1 MSHATLSGVAL
12 RGYNLSACN
21 LTSVNLTAHDLTA
34 CDLSNANLTN
44 TNLTNANLCGS
55 NLTNAMTSGVNMIG
69 ANTTNVTGRT
79 TGTITMH
86 NPTLSPSARISG
98 NTMTTSR
105 DGWASVVIGMRLVG
119 GRHYWAA
126 RVNKLTGSDYLFI
139 GVTQDGHGL
148 GNDDTYCGGDGHSVG
163 FWSNS
168 SLVNEGVDVRVVR
181 GTLRGYRVGQ
191 YGVGQ
196 TVGLLLDQDTSHLSL
211 YIDGQFVVQYSIPPA
226 PYSPAF
232 GTYSRGSEWTLVEG
246 AVPPAME

>member
-34 CDLSNANLTN
+34 CDLSNSNLSNANLTN
-44 TNLTNANLCGS
+44 TTLTNANLYGS

-69 ANTTNVTGRT
+69 ANITNVTGRT

-105 DGWASVVIGMRLVG
+105 NDRWASVVIGMRLVG

-126 RVNKLTGSDYLFI
+126 RVNKLTGIYRLFI
-139 GVTQDGHGL
+139 GVRQDGHGL
-148 GNDDTYCGGDGHSVG
+148 RNDNTCCGEDGHSVG
-163 FWSNS
+163 LRSDGSLNS
-168 SLVNEGVDVRVVR
+168 ERVGVRVVR
-181 GTLRGYRVGQ
+181 GTLRG

-196 TVGLLLDQDTSHLSL
+196 TVGLLLDQDSSHLSL

-232 GTYSRGSEWTLVEG
+232 SMYQESEWTLVKG

>member
-1 MSHATLSGVAL
+1 
-12 RGYNLSACN
+12 
-21 LTSVNLTAHDLTA
+21 
-34 CDLSNANLTN
+34 
-44 TNLTNANLCGS
+44 
-55 NLTNAMTSGVNMIG
+55 MTIGVNMIG

-86 NPTLSPSARISG
+86 NPTRSRSARISG

-105 DGWASVVIGMRLVG
+105 DGVWASVGIGMRLVG

-126 RVNKLTGSDYLFI
+126 RVNKLTSSHCLLI

-148 GNDDTYCGGDGHSVG
+148 GNDGTYCGGDGHSVG
-163 FWSNS
+163 FCPDGD
-168 SLVNEGVDVRVVR
+168 LDHQGVDVRVVR
-181 GTLRGYRVGQ
+181 GTLRG

-232 GTYSRGSEWTLVEG
+232 SMVNGSEWTLVEG